1 MFKSQLETNLLTIVI
16 KQDFLRRQMDI
27 HDPVMQKLL
36 ESGILEYEVSINV
49 LFAFVCTT
57 NIDGKLFVCLRCNSL
72 KYLSRNMFKISNLH
86 FIFYVHHVS
95 CLAMH
100 NNLAR
105 ECFTCSHNI
114 DISLCLVFP

>member
-57 NIDGKLFVCLRCNSL
+57 NID
-72 KYLSRNMFKISNLH
+72 
-86 FIFYVHHVS
+86 
-95 CLAMH
+95 
-100 NNLAR
+100 
-105 ECFTCSHNI
+105 
-114 DISLCLVFP
+114 